1 METTVAVAG
10 VKVVIIVIHPDH
22 IFCNSTDLL
31 LVCLQLHRFHWSLT
45 SLIITRRWLLLTALP
60 LSGMT
65 ISTSQFTADSTQH
78 ASMLPSCCLSL
89 GPYKVIQLGR
99 KLFQCCRHLFSCE
112 GVLLVFFPPEER
124 EQSWWVRIKW
134 SRDILTKLFVETPAE
149 VRAVCNSQ
157 SGSVWTLLSSPE
169 WPDND

>member
-78 ASMLPSCCLSL
+78 AARLLPVPWSIQSYTVGKKTIPMLPSFVFLRRCLIGFLSPWGTGAEL
-89 GPYKVIQLGR
+89 VSKDKMKQRHTDKAI
-99 KLFQCCRHLFSCE
+99 CRNSSRGESC
-112 GVLLVFFPPEER
+112 L
-124 EQSWWVRIKW
+124 
-134 SRDILTKLFVETPAE
+134 
-149 VRAVCNSQ
+149 
-157 SGSVWTLLSSPE
+157 
-169 WPDND
+169 